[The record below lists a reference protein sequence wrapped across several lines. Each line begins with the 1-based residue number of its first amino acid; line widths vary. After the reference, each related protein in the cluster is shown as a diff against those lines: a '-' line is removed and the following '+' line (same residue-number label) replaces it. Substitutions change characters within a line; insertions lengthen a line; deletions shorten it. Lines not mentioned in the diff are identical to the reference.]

1 MPSEDEME
9 SENPGAEITYSGGIG
24 AKLKLFTQLGPGVF
38 WMVLFFFI
46 PILVIFTYSFY
57 HYADGLM
64 ERAFTVE
71 NYVRAF
77 TQQVYFRIF
86 IKSLRYGVFVTL
98 ACLLIAYPCAYF
110 LARTRYKRK
119 EVLFLALIVPFWTSI
134 VVRTYAWKILLGTN
148 GLVNFFLTQTGFIE
162 DPISFLYSERAV
174 FIGLTHVF
182 LPFMILPLYA
192 SIEKINLSLEEAAE
206 DLGANRLKTFLH
218 VTMPLSL
225 PGISTG
231 CLIVFILTV
240 GSYITPDLLGGPS
253 ELMISN
259 IIQKEYYVSF
269 NWPFGSALAML
280 LLFII
285 LVLILFYNRLFKLEK
300 IAGG

>member
-1 MPSEDEME
+1 ME
-9 SENPGAEITYSGGIG
+9 SENPVAETAYRGGIG
-24 AKLKLFTQLGPGVF
+24 KRLKLFIQLGPGVS
-38 WMVLFFFI
+38 WLVLFFFI

-57 HYADGLM
+57 HYADALM
-64 ERAFTVE
+64 EPAFTLE

-86 IKSLRYGVFVTL
+86 IKSLRYGFIVTL

-148 GLVNFFLTQTGFIE
+148 GLVNYFLTQTGFIE
-162 DPISFLYSERAV
+162 DPIRFLYSERAV

-192 SIEKINLSLEEAAE
+192 SIEKIDLSLEEAAE
-206 DLGANRLKTFLH
+206 DLGASRLKTFLR
-218 VTMPLSL
+218 VTIPLSL

-231 CLIVFILTV
+231 CLMVFILTV
-240 GSYITPDLLGGPS
+240 GSYITPDLLGGPG
-253 ELMISN
+253 EVMISN

-300 IAGG
+300 IAGV

>member
-1 MPSEDEME
+1 ME
-9 SENPGAEITYSGGIG
+9 SENPGDKITHQGGISE
-24 AKLKLFTQLGPGVF
+24 KLKLFTQLGPGVS
-38 WMVLFFFI
+38 WLILFFFI
-46 PILVIFTYSFY
+46 PILVIFAYSFY

-64 ERAFTVE
+64 ERAFTLE

-86 IKSLRYGVFVTL
+86 IKSLRYGVIVTL
-98 ACLLIAYPCAYF
+98 SCLLIAYPCAYF

-134 VVRTYAWKILLGTN
+134 VVRTYAWKILLGSN
-148 GLVNFFLTQTGFIE
+148 GLVNYFLTQTGIIE
-162 DPISFLYSERAV
+162 DPIRFLYSERAV
-174 FIGLTHVF
+174 FIGLIHVF

-192 SIEKINLSLEEAAE
+192 AIEKINLSLEEAAE
-206 DLGANRLKTFLH
+206 DLGAGRLKTLLRI
-218 VTMPLSL
+218 TIPLSL

-253 ELMISN
+253 EVMISN

-269 NWPFGSALAML
+269 NWPFGSALSML

-285 LVLILFYNRLFKLEK
+285 LLLILFYNRLFKLEK